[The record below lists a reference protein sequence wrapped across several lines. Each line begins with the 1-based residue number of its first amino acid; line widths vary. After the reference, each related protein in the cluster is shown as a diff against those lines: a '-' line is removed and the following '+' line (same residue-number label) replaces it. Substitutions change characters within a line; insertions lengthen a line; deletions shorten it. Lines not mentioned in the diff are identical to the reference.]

1 VVIVWSRERFSK
13 QACEQSTRWLGA
25 GNIGSFCY
33 SIDLL
38 LQFHWRF
45 FIVHLHIFSIGKSL
59 ALFREQFTLYDL
71 DV

>member
-1 VVIVWSRERFSK
+1 LCGAESGFPSK
-13 QACEQSTRWLGA
+13 HASKALDGWELEILVRSVTRL
-25 GNIGSFCY
+25 
-33 SIDLL
+33 DLL

-45 FIVHLHIFSIGKSL
+45 FIVLLHVFFIGKSL